1 MAKQNTTLLSIYNHW
16 PLSVSEGYDTQLTFF
31 SKSILVD
38 APKEPW
44 LGIETDKVK
53 AYKIRKKDILKR
65 ILRFSKRL
73 NYFLEN
79 NIWEVRKTIKLT
91 DEDKKLQDL
100 LIALN
105 KEIRAITYEYQLDM
119 TGIDNQINDK
129 SKCFE
134 ELNIVYNKVIEII
147 QKELKKRCIRREK
160 RKITFIL
167 DA

>member
-38 APKEPW
+38 ALKEPW

>member
-1 MAKQNTTLLSIYNHW
+1 MAKQNTTLLNIYNHW

-38 APKEPW
+38 ALKEPW

-134 ELNIVYNKVIEII
+134 ELNIVYNKVIKII